1 MIVVEIPTGA
11 VCGHRN
17 YIIKH
22 YILQNVL
29 LQLPRKWRIGL
40 LLGSPPTYQDLHGQI

>member
-1 MIVVEIPTGA
+1 MVVVEIPTGA

-17 YIIKH
+17 YVIKR

-29 LQLPRKWRIGL
+29 LHLPTKWRIGL
-40 LLGSPPTYQDLHGQI
+40 LLVSPSTYEDLHGQI